1 VKIALAQINPT
12 VGDFAGN
19 ARLILDFTARAAAQQ
34 ADLVI
39 FPELSI
45 CGYPPADLLEKSAFL
60 ARAQQTLEEIAAAT
74 ASGPAIL
81 CGTAL
86 AADSDAPAGKHARN
100 VAALLSAGKIQFVQQ
115 KMLLPFYDVFDEQ
128 RYFEPAQHQT
138 LTLLNGQPLAITI
151 CEDAWNDKCFWP
163 RRLYP
168 IDPVDELMRQW
179 ATLPD
184 PIAST
189 HPRIVLN
196 ISASPF
202 WCGKRDL
209 RRNMLAA
216 IARRHHAFVVM
227 VNQVGGNDSLVFDGS
242 SIALSPTGD
251 LIAQGGSFR
260 QDLFLFDTDSFT
272 AYSEDS
278 SLLNFLRENGMS
290 NQALTHNVK
299 DPRLQ
304 EHLDESPEDAALVR
318 DLESILEGA
327 RPLLGEQIYSA
338 MTAETPLPVTQ
349 ESRPACESDWDRDDI
364 PAIWQALVLGT
375 RDYVRKCGFSK
386 ALVALSGG
394 IDSALVAAIAVQALG
409 SENVL
414 GIGMPSEF
422 SSTGSID
429 DARALAENLGIRFEL
444 VAIHDVFTAY
454 TRSLEPLF
462 AGTPFGLAEE
472 NLQSR
477 IRGAL
482 LMALSNKF
490 GALVL
495 TTGNKSEMSTGYCT
509 LYGDMVGALAVIG
522 DVFKTRVYALSH
534 YANRDREIIP
544 HNTIAKPPSAELRP
558 GQRDTDSLPP
568 YEILDP
574 ILEAYVERYQSAEQ
588 ILAELTAGHQ
598 SELSHSTEARVP
610 HSSAAS
616 SPMSGKA
623 MQSGGEAPQ
632 TLDLA
637 LIRRVLSL
645 VERSE
650 YKRQQAAPILKV
662 TRKSFGNGR
671 RFPIAVKVEV

>member
-1 VKIALAQINPT
+1 MKIALAQINPT

-19 ARLILDFTARAAAQQ
+19 ARLILDFTARAAAQS
-34 ADLVI
+34 ADLVV
-39 FPELSI
+39 FPELAV
-45 CGYPPADLLEKSAFL
+45 CGYPPADLLEKSSFL
-60 ARAQQTLEEIAAAT
+60 SRARQTLDEIAAHT
-74 ASGPAIL
+74 ITGPAIL

-86 AADSDAPAGKHARN
+86 AIDGDSSAGKHARN
-100 VAALLSAGKIQFVQQ
+100 VAALLSGGRVSFLQQ

-128 RYFEPAQHQT
+128 RYFEPARHQT
-138 LTLLNGQPLAITI
+138 LSMLDDQPLAITI
-151 CEDAWNDKCFWP
+151 CEDAWNDKGFWP

-189 HPRIVLN
+189 HPRIILN

-202 WCGKRDL
+202 WAAKRDL

-216 IARRHHAFVVM
+216 IARRHRAYVVM

-242 SIALSPTGD
+242 SIVLSPTGD
-251 LIAQGGSFR
+251 LIAQAASFTE
-260 QDLFLFDTDSFT
+260 DLLLFDTEAPAS
-272 AYSEDS
+272 
-278 SLLNFLRENGMS
+278 
-290 NQALTHNVK
+290 ALA
-299 DPRLQ
+299 P
-304 EHLDESPEDAALVR
+304 
-318 DLESILEGA
+318 
-327 RPLLGEQIYSA
+327 
-338 MTAETPLPVTQ
+338 TPPG
-349 ESRPACESDWDRDDI
+349 DDI
-364 PAIWQALVLGT
+364 PATWDALVLGT

-394 IDSALVAAIAVQALG
+394 IDSALVAAIAVEALG
-409 SENVL
+409 PDNVL

-422 SSTGSID
+422 SSTGSIS
-429 DARALAENLGIRFEL
+429 DAEKLAENLAIQFEL
-444 VAIHDVFTAY
+444 VPIHDVFQHYQST
-454 TRSLEPLF
+454 LEPLF

-544 HNTIAKPPSAELRP
+544 ANTIAKPPSAELRP

-568 YEILDP
+568 YDILDP
-574 ILEAYVERYQSAEQ
+574 ILEAYVERYCSADQ
-588 ILAELTAGHQ
+588 ILAEL
-598 SELSHSTEARVP
+598 EARVP
-610 HSSAAS
+610 HSSAVLS
-616 SPMSGKA
+616 RISGNA
-623 MQSGGEAPQ
+623 TQPGGESTSPVH
-632 TLDLA
+632 LA

-650 YKRQQAAPILKV
+650 YKRQQAAPVLKV
-662 TRKSFGNGR
+662 TQKSFGTGR
-671 RFPIAVKVEV
+671 RFPIAVKVEL